1 MSISKPSNVPEFRR
15 VLFEQR
21 YRFLPQLV
29 SQKLWLS
36 HTDIIV
42 GASNQRSSSFI
53 YLGKSNEY
61 DTNSYNI
68 WMDTD
73 RAHVVYIMGKRRSG
87 KSYTLG
93 VIAEGLIS
101 KQWISQ
107 MKEPQAVLV
116 FDTLNVFWGMQY
128 PAEVGGSENVQE
140 LTNWGITEEKLAVD
154 FYYPRGYKME
164 YYPAEF
170 REFSLSLMDLEPTD
184 WCFMFEVD
192 PIVDPLGQLF
202 MDLISSLKDQGSFT
216 FSDIYKR
223 LECNTYKERYEPK
236 TLDAAYRRAKSLETS
251 KIFGGKFE
259 SVAEIFKENR
269 ICVLL
274 LRDLEP
280 ELRTT
285 VIGVITRKLFQARGI
300 TDECEKRLSLLMKMP
315 TDLNKKEINRLQAL
329 LKKRTPRGWI
339 LIDEAHNYVPSI
351 STPPSKGPLVK
362 YVKEG
367 RNIGL
372 SAAFATQSPSA
383 LDASIQSNLDIG
395 IIHDLSRDQDISVA
409 YGMRNT
415 GDFERAKLGLR
426 EITKNIFQEVVR
438 DLTLG
443 YCIVSCDTA
452 NRLFAMKV
460 RPRVSVHGGKEY

>member
-1 MSISKPSNVPEFRR
+1 MSTVKPSNIPEFKR
-15 VLFEQR
+15 VLFEQK
-21 YRFLPQLV
+21 YRFLPQLTC
-29 SQKLWLS
+29 QKLWS
-36 HTDIIV
+36 TRTDNII
-42 GASNQRSSSFI
+42 GATNQRSSSCI

-61 DTNSYNI
+61 DTSSNNI

-93 VIAEGLIS
+93 VLAEGLIS
-101 KQWISQ
+101 KQWINQ
-107 MKEPQAVLV
+107 MTERQAVLV

-128 PAEVGGSENVQE
+128 PAAIGGSENLQE
-140 LTNWGITEEKLAVD
+140 LANWGINEEKLAAD
-154 FYYPRGYKME
+154 FYYPHGHRMD

-170 REFSLSLMDLEPTD
+170 NEFSLSLMDLEPVD

-192 PIVDPLGQLF
+192 PISDPLGQLF
-202 MDLISSLKDQGSFT
+202 MDLISSLRSQET
-216 FSDIYKR
+216 FSFSDVYLA
-223 LECNTYKERYEPK
+223 LESDLFKDRYETK
-236 TLDAAYRRAKSLETS
+236 TLDAAFRRTKSLEAS
-251 KIFGGKFE
+251 KLFSGKFR
-259 SVAEIFKENR
+259 SVADIFRENK
-269 ICVLL
+269 ISVLL
-274 LRDLEP
+274 LRDLEQ

-285 VIGVITRKLFQARGI
+285 VIGVITRKLFQARGR
-300 TDECEKRLSLLMKMP
+300 TDECEKRSSLLMK
-315 TDLNKKEINRLQAL
+315 DAGANKKEIDRLRGL
-329 LKKRTPRGWI
+329 LKKERTPRGWI
-339 LIDEAHNYVPSI
+339 LIDEAHNYVPSV

-383 LDASIQSNLDIG
+383 LDASIQANLDIG
-395 IIHDLSRDQDISVA
+395 IVHNLSREQDISAA

-415 GDFERAKLGLR
+415 GDFERAKIGLR
-426 EITKNIFQEVVR
+426 ELRKDIFQEVVR

-443 YCIVSCDTA
+443 YCVVSSDTV

-460 RPRVSVHGGKEY
+460 RPRVSVHGGREY